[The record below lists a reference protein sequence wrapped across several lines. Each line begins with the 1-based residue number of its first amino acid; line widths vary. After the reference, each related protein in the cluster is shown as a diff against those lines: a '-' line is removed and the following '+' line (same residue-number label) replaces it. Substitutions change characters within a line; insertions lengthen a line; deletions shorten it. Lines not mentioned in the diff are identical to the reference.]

1 MSENMSQIKEN
12 ISIYI
17 HWPFCIKKCPYCD
30 FNSFVTKDIDHQ
42 KWTTAYLQSIK
53 KYYSEILKNRLIST
67 IFFGGGT
74 PSLATP
80 NMIFAIINALA
91 DKSEIAS
98 NVEITLE
105 ANPTSVEAQKL
116 SEFKSAGINRVS
128 MGIQSL
134 RDTNLQFLGRN
145 HSVKE
150 SLHAI
155 DVVSKIFH
163 NYSLDFIYALP
174 HQTLSEWEAELQE
187 AISLANGHMSIY
199 QLTIENGTKFG
210 VMARQG
216 LLNEI
221 DQEVAADM
229 FEMTYNITKSQGL
242 DRYEV
247 SNHAKP
253 GYESLHNLNY
263 WRYGDYIGIGPG
275 AHGRITK
282 NSLKVMTIDKKQPEI
297 WLNEVMSKNNAL
309 EVNQTLQDED
319 VRIESVMMG
328 LRTIEGVNRNLIKC
342 KDEIIQQ
349 LIADGMILQESEII
363 RTTKNGLAVLNTIT
377 QMLCS

>member
-1 MSENMSQIKEN
+1 MSKIKEN

-42 KWTTAYLQSIK
+42 KWTEAYLQSIQ
-53 KYYSEILKNRLIST
+53 KYYSEILQDRTITT

-80 NMIFAIINALA
+80 NMISSIINALT
-91 DKSEIAS
+91 DISGIA
-98 NVEITLE
+98 NNIEITLE
-105 ANPTSVEAQKL
+105 ANPTSVEAQKF

-134 RDTNLQFLGRN
+134 RDANLQFLGRN

-155 DVVSKIFH
+155 DAVSKIFH

-174 HQTLSEWEAELQE
+174 HQTLSEWETELRE
-187 AISLANGHMSIY
+187 AISLANGHMSLY
-199 QLTIENGTKFG
+199 QLTIENSTKFG
-210 VMARQG
+210 AMARQG

-221 DQEVAADM
+221 DQDIAADM
-229 FEMTYNITKSQGL
+229 FEMTYNITASHGL

-282 NSLKVMTIDKKQPEI
+282 DAVKIMTVDKKQPEI
-297 WLNEVMSKNNAL
+297 WLNEVMSKGNAL
-309 EVNQTLQDED
+309 EINQTLEDED
-319 VRIESVMMG
+319 VRIESIMMG
-328 LRTIEGVNRNLIKC
+328 LRTVEGINRNLIKC
-342 KDEIIQQ
+342 KDNIIQQ
-349 LIADGMILQESEII
+349 LIVDGMISRGNE
-363 RTTKNGLAVLNTIT
+363 
-377 QMLCS
+377 